1 MIGSLDAL
9 FAATALFVGGH
20 FMLSSMPVRLALI
33 NKMGETRFLAY
44 YSILMVVV
52 FAWMVLAYIRAPIDP
67 LWQTPDALLW
77 LPAIVMPVALFLIV
91 CGLTSPS
98 PTLAG
103 TNPDEPGRDL
113 TRGIIRIT
121 RHPFLNG
128 MSVWSAAH
136 LIVNGDTRA
145 VILFAGLLIL
155 SVVGMWR
162 IDKRREFLFGADWGP
177 VLLTTSLVPF
187 GAILSKRTRFDW
199 AGIGWWRLFLTI
211 AIYLALVWLHPFV
224 LGEAAWPGLG

>member
-33 NKMGETRFLAY
+33 NKVGETRFLAY
-44 YSILMVVV
+44 YSVSMVLV
-52 FAWMVLAYIRAPIDP
+52 FAWMILAYIRAPIDI
-67 LWQTPDALLW
+67 LWNTPDALLW
-77 LPAIVMPVALFLIV
+77 LPAIVMPPALFLIV
-91 CGLTSPS
+91 CGVTTPS
-98 PTLAG
+98 PTIAG
-103 TNPDEPGRDL
+103 TSPDDPGREL

-128 MSVWSAAH
+128 MSLWAAAH

-155 SVVGMWR
+155 SVFGMYR
-162 IDKRREFLFGADWGP
+162 IDKRREFLYGADWGP
-177 VLLTTSLVPF
+177 ILLTTSLVPF
-187 GAILSKRTRFDW
+187 GAILARRTSFDW
-199 AGIGWWRLFLTI
+199 AGIGWWRLLLSV
-211 AIYLALVWLHPFV
+211 AVYLGLVALHPFV
-224 LGEAAWPGLG
+224 LGAAAWPGLG